1 VPLPRR
7 PTTVLLLGVLA
18 LVLAVAGCGGSSKK
32 SSAGKPAAAAVALPP
47 AQGRTLQQL
56 LASVP
61 GGQSQPILAP
71 SVGVLNVGTDR
82 FGFAIFDVTR
92 KLLYPPQV
100 ALYTAAPDGR
110 NLKGP
115 FRAVAESLAVQK
127 TFQSKTVAQDPA
139 AARAVWVAHLPLP
152 RRGKVVIAG
161 VVQLGGRLLST
172 TATEQVVGQKGPH
185 PPNVGEKAIRV
196 HTPTVASVH
205 GDMSKIDTRIPPAP
219 SLHQVDLA
227 TVLGKKPVVLVFAT
241 PEFCQSRVCG
251 PVVDIER
258 QVQAAT
264 GSKVAFVHMEVYRDN
279 DPSKGYRPQFTAW
292 RLPSEPWTFVIDR
305 SGRVAARFE
314 GALSAAELQR
324 AVARVA

>member
-7 PTTVLLLGVLA
+7 LTTVLLLGVLA

-32 SSAGKPAAAAVALPP
+32 SSAGKPSAAAVALPP

-56 LASVP
+56 LASIP

-71 SVGVLNVGTDR
+71 SVGVLDVGTDR
-82 FGFAIFDVTR
+82 FGFALFNAAR
-92 KLLYPPQV
+92 KLLNPSQV
-100 ALYTAAPDGR
+100 GLYTASPDGSHLR
-110 NLKGP
+110 GP
-115 FRAVAESLAVQK
+115 FPAAAESLAVK
-127 TFQSKTVAQDPA
+127 KPFLSKTVAQDPDA
-139 AARAVWVAHLPLP
+139 AHAVFVAHVPFP
-152 RRGKVVIAG
+152 RRGKVVVAG
-161 VVQLGGRLLST
+161 VAQLGGRLLAT
-172 TATEQVVGQKGPH
+172 TAIEQVVGQKGPQ
-185 PPNVGEKAIRV
+185 PPKVGERAIRI
-196 HTPTVASVH
+196 HTPTVASAR
-205 GDMSKIDTRIPPAP
+205 GDISKIDTRVPPAP
-219 SLHQVDLA
+219 SLHQVDFA
-227 TVLGKKPVVLVFAT
+227 SVLGRKPVVLVFAT
-241 PEFCQSRVCG
+241 PALCQSRVCG

-264 GSKVAFVHMEVYRDN
+264 GSKVAFIHMEVYRDN

>member
-1 VPLPRR
+1 M
-7 PTTVLLLGVLA
+7 LLFGVLA

-32 SSAGKPAAAAVALPP
+32 SGTSKPSTTLQPLPP
-47 AQGRTLQQL
+47 AQGKTLQQL

-71 SVGVLNVGTDR
+71 SVGVLNVGSDR
-82 FGFAIFDVTR
+82 FGFALFNSAR
-92 KLLYPPQV
+92 KLLNPSQV
-100 ALYTAAPDGR
+100 ALYTAAPNGT
-110 NLKGP
+110 NLRGP
-115 FRAVAESLAVQK
+115 YPAVAESLAVPK
-127 TFQSKTVAQDPA
+127 PFQSKTVAQDPDA
-139 AARAVWVAHLPLP
+139 AHAVFVAHLPFP
-152 RRGKVVIAG
+152 RRGKVVISG
-161 VVQLGGRLLST
+161 VAQLGGRLVST
-172 TATEQVVGQKGPH
+172 TAIEQVVGQKGPH
-185 PPNVGEKAIRV
+185 PPNVGQKAIRI

-205 GDMSKIDTRIPPAP
+205 GAIAKIDTRVPPAP

-241 PEFCQSRVCG
+241 PALCQSRVCG
-251 PVVDIER
+251 PVVDIEK

-264 GSKVAFVHMEVYRDN
+264 GSKVAFIHMEVYQDN